1 MPGDDESGDFVG
13 TPDYSSTTALLGIRQ
28 GPRDDIESLGYGF
41 LEMWLGDLP
50 WYLTSNDSAA
60 CGWTAESLKDMAETR
75 DKQFK
80 ELAQVGCTFSLEG

>member
-1 MPGDDESGDFVG
+1 MAGDDESCDFVG

-60 CGWTAESLKDMAETR
+60 GGWTADSLKKMAEKR
-75 DKQFK
+75 DQKFDQ
-80 ELAQVGCTFSLEG
+80 LAQVESLA